1 MINRPMGTEQ
11 DIVFENNNQC
21 SCIPEDFPPLP
32 SCPYGPDPIN
42 IYSACG
48 KHVGYTWNYGDD
60 IELVIYIENTILRVR
75 KDQIDDLERYLSD
88 NEVEVNFINNRG
100 EIKYTFYVPAGL
112 KTKIKLNT
120 NENNLIE
127 KNTYSLTLVLVNPHD
142 LSRINLLIEPYKVYV
157 K

>member
-1 MINRPMGTEQ
+1 M
-11 DIVFENNNQC
+11 
-21 SCIPEDFPPLP
+21 
-32 SCPYGPDPIN
+32 
-42 IYSACG
+42 
-48 KHVGYTWNYGDD
+48 
-60 IELVIYIENTILRVR
+60 NT
-75 KDQIDDLERYLSD
+75 
-88 NEVEVNFINNRG
+88 
-100 EIKYTFYVPAGL
+100 